1 MADIDDWEAFAD
13 EDAVIDKDDNKN
25 KFADEEIVDKDKEE
39 REAKAKAEESKIAKE
54 EAKKQREEKKKDEKD
69 YDKMFNDRFEKAG
82 AVKILSRE
90 EVIKKNPG
98 LTDAQIDELMSRQ
111 AEENMGDD
119 LFGDET
125 DRTDQTPKAGLG
137 TSITELKG
145 EKAYK
150 EFGREIAK
158 HIAENGQSNNHIP
171 KFFSELFNGLA
182 DKITIVKMRNIVSDF
197 DHKLQKRKDEEDQKE
212 REAKKLEKKTKSKK
226 KATLGGVTKALDT
239 NKLILDDVFE
249 EDQDAEGEDYG
260 DYGDEG
266 AQYVNYGKDEYDF
279 M

>member
-1 MADIDDWEAFAD
+1 MADLDDWEAFAD
-13 EDAVIDKDDNKN
+13 EDAVIEQDDNKN

-39 REAKAKAEESKIAKE
+39 REAKQKAEESKIAKE

-82 AVKILSRE
+82 AVKLLSRE
-90 EVIKKNPG
+90 EIKKKNPG
-98 LTDAQIDELMSRQ
+98 LTEAQIDELMSRQ
-111 AEENMGDD
+111 AEENMGDN
-119 LFGDET
+119 LFGD
-125 DRTDQTPKAGLG
+125 DTDQTPKAGLG
-137 TSITELKG
+137 SSITELKG

-197 DHKLQKRKDEEDQKE
+197 DNKLQKRKEEEDRKE
-212 REAKKLEKKTKSKK
+212 REAKKLEKKPKNKK

-239 NKLILDDVFE
+239 NKLMLDDVFE
-249 EDQDAEGEDYG
+249 DEQNPEGEDYD

-266 AQYVNYGKDEYDF
+266 DQYVDYGKDQYDF